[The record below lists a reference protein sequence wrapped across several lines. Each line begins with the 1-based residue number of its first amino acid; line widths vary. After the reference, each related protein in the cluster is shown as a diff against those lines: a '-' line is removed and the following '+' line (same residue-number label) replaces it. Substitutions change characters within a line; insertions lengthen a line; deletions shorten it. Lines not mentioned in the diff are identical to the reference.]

1 MPSDHN
7 AAPKRV
13 LVLGTS
19 HKVQGAKYE
28 GSVDDPDYA
37 VLVERVISEEAIDF
51 IFEEASE
58 CGPTTA
64 EGLARDSIPVV
75 KYLDVDPHPKE
86 QHKFGICKD
95 TGEPFPDYLSHESEE
110 IIEEASKREE
120 LWIKRISQQD
130 FKSGLVI
137 CGYKHTFSF
146 AFKLRSGGFR
156 VKSLCYIPHDK
167 LCGHA

>member
-1 MPSDHN
+1 MPSDHST
-7 AAPKRV
+7 APKRV

-19 HKVQGAKYE
+19 HRVQGAKYVN
-28 GSVDDPDYA
+28 SVNDPDYSA
-37 VLVERVISEEAIDF
+37 LVERVLSEEAIDF

-64 EGLARDSIPVV
+64 EGLAKGSKPVV
-75 KYLDVDPHPKE
+75 KYLDIDPHPKE

-95 TGEPFPDYLSHESEE
+95 NGELFPDELSDESEE

-120 LWIKRISQQD
+120 LWIKRFSQQD
-130 FKSGLVI
+130 FKSAVVI
-137 CGYKHTFSF
+137 CGYKHTFSL
-146 AFKLRSGGFR
+146 AFKLRSAGFL

-167 LCGHA
+167 LCSHA